1 MNIFIDA
8 VSSSWI
14 LILFDNNRIILSKQN
29 ISVVANESSLLVN
42 IIDEFLKNNK
52 TNYYDLENIVVV
64 NWPWSFTWIRAIVL
78 IVNTINFIIN
88 KNITTINYFDLFNN
102 FPIIKSS
109 SKRDLFVKFNKD
121 SKIEVL
127 TNEDFLDAIKNE
139 KINIIYW
146 DLTNNLIDNSY
157 WELEFKKNFEIENN
171 INYENI
177 IKNIEFKNFKIIEP
191 LYIKKPLIS

>member
-8 VSSSWI
+8 VSSNWV

-42 IIDEFLKNNK
+42 IIDEFLKKNK
-52 TNYYDLENIVVV
+52 TSYYDLENIVVV

-88 KNITTINYFDLFNN
+88 KNITPINYFDLFNS
-102 FPIIKSS
+102 FPIIKTS

-127 TNEDFLDAIKNE
+127 TNEDFLDIINKE
-139 KINIIYW
+139 KIDIIYW
-146 DLTNNLIDNSY
+146 DLTNNLVDNV
-157 WELEFKKNFEIENN
+157 WDLEFKKIFEIKNN
-171 INYENI
+171 INYGNI
-177 IKNIEFKNFKIIEP
+177 IKNIDFKILKIIEP